1 MRPMPSKGQIQAERD
16 AAARKQRALV
26 SIRLA
31 VREALDSGL
40 SAEDGAKAF
49 AEVLRE
55 RGLLGTAD
63 EVLTTARRAKR

>member
-1 MRPMPSKGQIQAERD
+1 
-16 AAARKQRALV
+16 V

-31 VREALDSGL
+31 MREALDAGL
-40 SAEDGAKAF
+40 SPEDAAKAF

-63 EVLTTARRAKR
+63 QVVTAGRRSGRP